1 MVDGWMLASV
11 APFGQIN
18 SKPLVSVISGSV
30 RGGCRDVWIG
40 GGREGDME
48 THSQSENKLHWN

>member
-1 MVDGWMLASV
+1 MLASV

-30 RGGCRDVWIG
+30 RERWREVWIEG
-40 GGREGDME
+40 RREGGRHGERHIE
-48 THSQSENKLHWN
+48 SESKSKLHLN

>member
-1 MVDGWMLASV
+1 MVDEMLASV

-30 RGGCRDVWIG
+30 C
-40 GGREGDME
+40 E
-48 THSQSENKLHWN
+48 